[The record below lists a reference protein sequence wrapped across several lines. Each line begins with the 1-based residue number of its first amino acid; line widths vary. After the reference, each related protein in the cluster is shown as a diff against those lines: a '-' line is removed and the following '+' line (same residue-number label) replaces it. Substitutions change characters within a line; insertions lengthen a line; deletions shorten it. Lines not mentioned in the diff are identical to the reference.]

1 MKTEKN
7 TRSVLEL
14 IRKYAASETV
24 NLPVFPGVALEL
36 QRLLADDNTSID
48 QVSALISKDQALATK
63 VLRLANSALFSGPTQ
78 VKTIRDALMRLG
90 LNHIFNLVLCTS
102 QQNLYKSPVPILNK
116 NLQISWKHALCT
128 AIGSKWL
135 VQELGY
141 RELRDEAFLAG
152 LLHDIGKLVLI
163 KVFEV
168 MMAKN
173 YDLVI
178 PDVLIS
184 KIFVLLHTEQ
194 GHRLM
199 TEWEIPEV
207 YCNIALDHHKED
219 FDTEDALLMAVRV
232 VNQVCKVEGIS
243 TSPDSEIDILV
254 LPEVHAL
261 GISSDILDELH
272 AVISDGMT
280 TEFSEQ

>member
-1 MKTEKN
+1 MKAEKN
-7 TRSVLEL
+7 KSSVLDL

-24 NLPVFPGVALEL
+24 NLPVFPGVAFEL
-36 QRLLADDNTSID
+36 QQLMADDNTSID
-48 QVSALISKDQALATK
+48 QVSKVISKDQALTIK
-63 VLRLANSALFSGPTQ
+63 VLRLANSALFSGPNQ
-78 VKTIRDALMRLG
+78 VKTIKDALMRLG
-90 LNHIFNLVLCTS
+90 LNHVFNLVICTS
-102 QQNLYKSPVPILNK
+102 QQNLYKSAIPVLNK
-116 NLQISWKHALCT
+116 QLQISWKHALCT

-152 LLHDIGKLVLI
+152 LLHDIGKLVLV

-173 YDLVI
+173 DDLVL

-184 KIFVLLHTEQ
+184 KVFVLLHNEQ

-199 TEWEIPEV
+199 NEWGIPEV
-207 YCNIALDHHKED
+207 YCNVALDHHKED
-219 FDTEDALLMAVRV
+219 FDKDDALLMAVRV

-243 TSPDSEIDILV
+243 TSPDPQIDIPS
-254 LPEVHAL
+254 LPEVLAL
-261 GISSDILDELH
+261 GITGDVLDELQS
-272 AVISDGMT
+272 VILEGVSS
-280 TEFSEQ
+280 EFGG